1 MLHFDRVW
9 YDSTINVQKKP
20 PKTTKKQMCLYIEYC
35 EINSSDKSKYHEHEE
50 SHFDLILP
58 SEL

>member
-9 YDSTINVQKKP
+9 YDSTINVQTP
-20 PKTTKKQMCLYIEYC
+20 PQKTTKKQTCLYIEYC

>member
-9 YDSTINVQKKP
+9 YDSTINVQKKT
-20 PKTTKKQMCLYIEYC
+20 PKNQTCLYIEYC
-35 EINSSDKSKYHEHEE
+35 EINSSDKSKYHEHEK
-50 SHFDLILP
+50 SHFDLIFP